1 MGEYIITGN
10 KKLKGTVTVN
20 GSKNAVLP
28 ILAATVLNG
37 SVNILEN
44 CPEISDTKTSIDIL
58 KHIGC
63 DIETENKTIIV
74 NSSNVKCAEIPS
86 ELVKKCVRQ

>member
-44 CPEISDTKTSIDIL
+44 CPEISDTNLYRYIKAYRMRHRNG
-58 KHIGC
+58 K
-63 DIETENKTIIV
+63 
-74 NSSNVKCAEIPS
+74 
-86 ELVKKCVRQ
+86 